1 MAIFGYIVLSGN
13 TDKTVSQAC
22 DIANAVT
29 HACDTAKLDGVFVEE
44 ASNRSVSILKR
55 PKFLEVR
62 RALSSGDIF
71 VVAATDI
78 LGTNPKELLQALQSL
93 SRKGVSVVLAR
104 ARLTLDSPDG
114 KAYMAL
120 LRSVVKMQVRLQ
132 RLQW

>member
-1 MAIFGYIVLSGN
+1 MATFGYIVLSAD

-22 DIANAVT
+22 DIAKAVT
-29 HACDTAKLDGVFVEE
+29 QTCDIGKLDDVFVEE

-62 RALSSGDIF
+62 RALSSGDTF

-93 SRKGVSVVLAR
+93 SRRGVLVVLAR
-104 ARLTLDSPDG
+104 AGVTLDSPDG

>member
-1 MAIFGYIVLSGN
+1 MATFGYIVLSGN
-13 TDKTVSQAC
+13 KDKTVSQAC
-22 DIANAVT
+22 DIAKAVT
-29 HACDTAKLDGVFVEE
+29 QACGIGKLDDVFVEE

-62 RALSSGDIF
+62 RALSCGDTF
-71 VVAATDI
+71 VIAATDI
-78 LGTNPKELLQALQSL
+78 LGTNPKELLRALQSL

-104 ARLTLDSPDG
+104 ARVTLDSPDG
-114 KAYMAL
+114 KAYMVL

>member
-1 MAIFGYIVLSGN
+1 MATYGYIVLSGN

-22 DIANAVT
+22 DIAKVVT
-29 HACDTAKLDGVFVEE
+29 EACHIAKLDGVFAEE

-55 PKFLEVR
+55 PKFLEAR
-62 RALSSGDIF
+62 RALSSGDTF
-71 VVAATDI
+71 VVAGTDI

-93 SRKGVSVVLAR
+93 SRKGVLVVLAR
-104 ARLTLDSPDG
+104 SRVTLDSANG

-120 LRSVVKMQVRLQ
+120 LRYVVKMQVRLQ

>member
-1 MAIFGYIVLSGN
+1 MATFGYIVRSWNPDN
-13 TDKTVSQAC
+13 TVRQVC
-22 DIANAVT
+22 DIGRP
-29 HACDTAKLDGVFVEE
+29 DRWFIED
-44 ASNRSVSILKR
+44 ASDRSVSILKR
-55 PKFLEVR
+55 PKFLEAR
-62 RALSSGDIF
+62 RALGSGDTF

-104 ARLTLDSPDG
+104 ARVTLDSTDG